1 MCSFPELSVVHG
13 RPLFGIIMEPVSN
26 RLHES
31 DIYLSLEPHTM
42 AGVPTSVEGSSLAI
56 LFDADNTSRD
66 YVKPILDACTKYGRA
81 VIKRAYGDWTESNLS
96 GWGETFR
103 EFGIKPIQQ
112 FRFTSGKNI
121 TDSAMTIDAMDIL
134 HAKNIDVFVL
144 VSSDSDFTG
153 LATRI
158 REEGMRVIG
167 VGKKT
172 TARAF
177 INACDEFLLIENI
190 MEQASLM
197 EGIVS
202 KSEKAPKEGAQV
214 RPPKPSPRL
223 IDPKIKEQG
232 KDLLVRATKAA
243 QDEGGFV
250 KGAALAVALRRLDP
264 AFDPRTYGVHRL
276 ADFVELF
283 PDVLRLEGRRTA
295 TDPTFKSQIQ

>member
-1 MCSFPELSVVHG
+1 
-13 RPLFGIIMEPVSN
+13 
-26 RLHES
+26 
-31 DIYLSLEPHTM
+31 M
-42 AGVPTSVEGSSLAI
+42 ASAPIAVEGSSLAI

-153 LATRI
+153 LATRV

-190 MEQASLM
+190 MEQAALM

-202 KSEKAPKEGAQV
+202 KVGKAPSEESSPVK
-214 RPPKPSPRL
+214 PPKPAPRL
-223 IDPKIKEQG
+223 IDPKLKEQG

-250 KGAALAVALRRLDP
+250 KGAELAVALRRLDP

-276 ADFVELF
+276 ADFVELY
-283 PDVLRLEGRRTA
+283 PEVLKLEGRRTA
-295 TDPTFKSQIQ
+295 TDPTFKSRV